1 MPQSHKKI
9 TISIPIELDKLI
21 DTLVSESKNTDKPF
35 SKSGFVVNACRA
47 LIEDSLN
54 RLDSLKV
61 KGGN

>member
-1 MPQSHKKI
+1 MGQNHKRI
-9 TISIPIELDKLI
+9 TISIPIELDRLI
-21 DTLVSESKNTDKPF
+21 DSLVSESKKTSKPF

-54 RLDSLKV
+54 KLDSLKV